1 MKKIFTLLAFAA
13 CCAAA
18 AWSCSDEYDDSGL
31 RQEIAD
37 IRQEIASMKEQVN
50 SLKTLVD
57 ALNGNKFITN
67 YTESDDGWSI
77 TFNDGKTITIR
88 DGEKGADAPVLGIA
102 RFEGVY
108 YWTLGGADEW
118 LLDDAGS
125 KIPVAGQ
132 DGKTPS
138 VDEEGYWTI
147 DGEPVKCTEASEYI
161 TKMKRIAAV
170 NLKEGDG
177 LVHVEY
183 MRETTA
189 ESSILLVTEGG
200 MSIRFASDTVPVT
213 GRASAGVKCI
223 KLDDGDGVIFAGH
236 VPEEGELLVATDRG
250 YMKRSFIFD
259 HEIQGRNG
267 KGLQCFGFKKNGS
280 NGTRIAAVMHVTDPL
295 DLAAVQ
301 KDGTQTVFNTEEVR
315 IEPRAGRGQPMVMVL
330 MDNTVAKLKKTDSS
344 AKNNAEK
351 NPI

>member
-147 DGEPVKCTEASEYI
+147 RLPKAKEVNFVIERTTLTLKYGQTEKLAVTQKGVESYSISKPDGWRASLDGDVLSITAPVEGNIYAEKSGKVTVVAVGA
-161 TKMKRIAAV
+161 TATVVAAV
-170 NLKEGDG
+170 EVNL
-177 LVHVEY
+177 
-183 MRETTA
+183 
-189 ESSILLVTEGG
+189 
-200 MSIRFASDTVPVT
+200 PVF
-213 GRASAGVKCI
+213 
-223 KLDDGDGVIFAGH
+223 DD
-236 VPEEGELLVATDRG
+236 
-250 YMKRSFIFD
+250 
-259 HEIQGRNG
+259 
-267 KGLQCFGFKKNGS
+267 
-280 NGTRIAAVMHVTDPL
+280 
-295 DLAAVQ
+295 
-301 KDGTQTVFNTEEVR
+301 
-315 IEPRAGRGQPMVMVL
+315 
-330 MDNTVAKLKKTDSS
+330 
-344 AKNNAEK
+344 NNAGSSDWEEW
-351 NPI
+351 N

>member
-1 MKKIFTLLAFAA
+1 M
-13 CCAAA
+13 
-18 AWSCSDEYDDSGL
+18 
-31 RQEIAD
+31 R
-37 IRQEIASMKEQVN
+37 
-50 SLKTLVD
+50 
-57 ALNGNKFITN
+57 
-67 YTESDDGWSI
+67 
-77 TFNDGKTITIR
+77 
-88 DGEKGADAPVLGIA
+88 
-102 RFEGVY
+102 
-108 YWTLGGADEW
+108 
-118 LLDDAGS
+118 
-125 KIPVAGQ
+125 
-132 DGKTPS
+132 
-138 VDEEGYWTI
+138 
-147 DGEPVKCTEASEYI
+147 
-161 TKMKRIAAV
+161 
-170 NLKEGDG
+170 
-177 LVHVEY
+177 VEY

-189 ESSILLVTEGG
+189 DSSILLVTEGG
-200 MSIRFASDTVPVT
+200 VSIRFASDTVPVT

-330 MDNTVAKLKKTDSS
+330 MDNTVAELKKTDSS